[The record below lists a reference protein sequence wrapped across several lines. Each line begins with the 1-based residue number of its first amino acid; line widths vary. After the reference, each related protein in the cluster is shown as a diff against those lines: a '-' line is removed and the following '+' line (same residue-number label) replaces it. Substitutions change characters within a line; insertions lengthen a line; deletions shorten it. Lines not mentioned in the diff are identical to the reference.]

1 MSETG
6 VNYYEGMFVF
16 AQARDLGE
24 GVDRVL
30 EIFDRAG
37 AEVLAMSKWDERRFA
52 YPIKKHK
59 RGVYVLTHFACP
71 ADKLAQ
77 IERDCNLSEE
87 ILRALILRADH
98 LSEEEMRAHDARDE
112 LARDIEERRER
123 AKARAA
129 ERAARLAAS
138 EAQEQE
144 KTQEGEPSP
153 AAQAEASAQA

>member
-1 MSETG
+1 MSETD
-6 VNYYEGMFVF
+6 VHYYEGMFVF

-24 GVDRVL
+24 GVDRVR

-71 ADKLAQ
+71 AEKLAQ
-77 IERDCNLSEE
+77 IERDCNLSED

-129 ERAARLAAS
+129 ERAARIAAS
-138 EAQEQE
+138 EAEE
-144 KTQEGEPSP
+144 
-153 AAQAEASAQA
+153 QAERNDDQSEVEAETSAQA

>member
-6 VNYYEGMFVF
+6 VNHYEGMFVF

-24 GVDRVL
+24 GVDRL
-30 EIFDRAG
+30 RDIFDRAG

-59 RGVYVLTHFACP
+59 RGVYVLTHFTCP
-71 ADKLAQ
+71 AEKLAQ

-129 ERAARLAAS
+129 ERAARIAAS
-138 EAQEQE
+138 EAEE
-144 KTQEGEPSP
+144 
-153 AAQAEASAQA
+153 QAEQNDDRTEVEAETSAQA